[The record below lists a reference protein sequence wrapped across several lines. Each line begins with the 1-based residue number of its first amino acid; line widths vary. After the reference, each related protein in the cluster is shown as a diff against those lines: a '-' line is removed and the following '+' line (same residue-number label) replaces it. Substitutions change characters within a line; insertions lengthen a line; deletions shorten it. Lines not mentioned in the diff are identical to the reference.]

1 MQIQDENWIRTQMQQ
16 EKRIR
21 ILRFAAGVIAVIGV
35 ITILFLKGEKL
46 LPDGWYYIPDRAI
59 MITLLL
65 CIFWQGALIAGACF
79 LMIYIK
85 KKFNGW
91 MKHFIKAITVVV
103 TIVLVLLLA
112 GNWIAYNFKLE
123 EKVKQCD
130 EHIAIYVCN
139 TFARTRF
146 RYPHYMYEENW
157 LLMRNLSEEEMNEA
171 VWQYGNP
178 DDYYNYE

>member
-1 MQIQDENWIRTQMQQ
+1 MAHEAYSKKFRGGRMQIQDENWIRTQMQQ

-85 KKFNGW
+85 KKFNG
-91 MKHFIKAITVVV
+91 
-103 TIVLVLLLA
+103 
-112 GNWIAYNFKLE
+112 
-123 EKVKQCD
+123 
-130 EHIAIYVCN
+130 
-139 TFARTRF
+139 
-146 RYPHYMYEENW
+146 
-157 LLMRNLSEEEMNEA
+157 
-171 VWQYGNP
+171 
-178 DDYYNYE
+178 